1 MEEKKPEQEQ
11 LILEIPDANSI
22 PCLFCKWGKHNYL
35 AMYCLK
41 YNKKPDDVYYKNAK
55 CPNFEKLELK

>member
-41 YNKKPDDVYYKNAK
+41 YNKKPSNIGEDYN
-55 CPNFEKLELK
+55 CRC